1 MLEEN
6 KYENDSDDSF
16 DMTFDRRGDHK
27 MELNEVAE
35 KNAEYFSENSN
46 IKVLINGHLDKAN
59 RAEKQL
65 CNVSIDS

>member
-1 MLEEN
+1 
-6 KYENDSDDSF
+6 
-16 DMTFDRRGDHK
+16 MTFDRRGDHK